1 MLVAE
6 ELGHEPEPFVIHDL
20 RRTVR
25 TRLSQL
31 RVSPE
36 IAELVIGHGRKGITR
51 VYDQHEALDERREAL
66 ELWAARLRSIVTPPP
81 ENVTDL
87 EEERRA
93 RA

>member
-1 MLVAE
+1 LAAKA
-6 ELGHEPEPFVIHDL
+6 LGRAPAPWQLHDL

-31 RVSPE
+31 RVSTE
-36 IAELVIGHGRKGITR
+36 VAELVIGHALKGLHA
-51 VYDQHEALDERREAL
+51 VYNQHDFLDERREAL

-81 ENVTDL
+81 PNVADL